1 MSDPQYNSVDSN
13 SLESVGRRK
22 NMKHKKKAGTSIME
36 DGDSAH
42 WVKSKRRKVSGAAE
56 AKSRFKKNTITV
68 KPAGKK
74 KIRVKK

>member
-1 MSDPQYNSVDSN
+1 MSDPQYNSVDTN

-22 NMKHKKKAGTSIME
+22 KMKHKKRVGTSIME

-42 WVKSKRRKVSGAAE
+42 WVKSGRRKASGAAE
-56 AKSRFKKNTITV
+56 TKKRFKKNTITV